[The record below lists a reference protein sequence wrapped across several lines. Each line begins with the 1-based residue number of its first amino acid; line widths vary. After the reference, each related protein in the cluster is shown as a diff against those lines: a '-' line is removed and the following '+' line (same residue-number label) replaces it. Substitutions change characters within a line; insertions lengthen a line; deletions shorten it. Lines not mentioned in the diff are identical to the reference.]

1 MHRKYAQN
9 EFCLNDAAVDQ
20 TMLTTTMPTTT
31 MPTTSWESLEQ
42 RVDQLIELTAV
53 LSKEN
58 RALKVQ
64 QHHWSTE
71 RAKLIEKN
79 ELAKSRIEAMIS
91 RLKSLEQD

>member
-9 EFCLNDAAVDQ
+9 ELCLTDAAVEQ
-20 TMLTTTMPTTT
+20 TMLTTT
-31 MPTTSWESLEQ
+31 WESLEQ

-53 LSKEN
+53 LSREN

-64 QHHWSTE
+64 QHNWSTE

-79 ELAKSRIEAMIS
+79 ELAKSRVEAMIS